1 MIAIVVLFL
10 VGSEPVG
17 APLRSHTT
25 FATLADCEAVL
36 QTERHRF
43 DDLARRLTAETGRPI
58 HYRAAC
64 LDLTP
69 GAAA

>member
-10 VGSEPVG
+10 AGSEP
-17 APLRSHTT
+17 AASPLRSRAS
-25 FATLADCEAVL
+25 FATLADCEAALVV
-36 QTERHRF
+36 ERVRL